1 MTYLN
6 VTTDS
11 NNFGG
16 VLILIGIAVVAIQ
29 MVLQVKAPRVKFPT
43 RKAAFS
49 VRLRHKPLLV
59 PRYPGLVMILL
70 GVALEIVGH
79 LATAPW
85 K

>member
-1 MTYLN
+1 LTYLN
-6 VTTDS
+6 ATTDS

-59 PRYPGLVMILL
+59 PRTQ
-70 GVALEIVGH
+70 A
-79 LATAPW
+79 
-85 K
+85 